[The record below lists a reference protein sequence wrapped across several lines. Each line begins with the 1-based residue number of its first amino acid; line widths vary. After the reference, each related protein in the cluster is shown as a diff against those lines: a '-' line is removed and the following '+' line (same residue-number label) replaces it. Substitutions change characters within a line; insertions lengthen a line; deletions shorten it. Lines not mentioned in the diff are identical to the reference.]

1 MLSHRLRAQT
11 DVVRLI
17 GYLIIIINK
26 MELEM
31 DMESRS
37 NSNADFEVR
46 EPNRSNSITSETS
59 YKYLASENSNV
70 KSQELK
76 KKKES

>member
-1 MLSHRLRAQT
+1 
-11 DVVRLI
+11 
-17 GYLIIIINK
+17 

-46 EPNRSNSITSETS
+46 EPNRSNSIASETS